1 MLPIVGVS
9 LEEALLGFGGDDDAE
24 LHDKEVTLTTS
35 DVTGSQTAIFEYDP
49 EDEDPQGT
57 PPGPWDG
64 YSLFTIDLS
73 GVKDDIEDLQQRISD
88 AETCRQQVIA
98 ALQRYD
104 PDYDPAE
111 GECPSDKVGEVVD
124 EVGELEDELEQ
135 CHDCKDATVAA
146 MQAIDPDYVIPASGC
161 IDDIPDKAYQKGR
174 DDEAAENPPG
184 YTFPPYDPD
193 NPDPD
198 RANKIFEITKGDPVK
213 DETTGL
219 ALYIKIKNVAG
230 RSAKA
235 QICYKDA
242 YGQEQVVYG
251 VSYGSQYIQ
260 MVNAYFQITNSSTG
274 SGEITYTFYNSNY
287 QQYSTHTVTFNNKS
301 EIVGYGDPAHNYSVT
316 KSS

>member
-1 MLPIVGVS
+1 MIPIVGVS
-9 LEEALLGFGGDDDAE
+9 LEEALLGFGDDDAE
-24 LHDKEVTLTTS
+24 LHDKSVSLTTS

-49 EDEDPQGT
+49 QNEPVSGDPA
-57 PPGPWDG
+57 GPWDG

-73 GVKDDIEDLQQRISD
+73 GVKDDIEYLQQRISD

-174 DDEAAENPPG
+174 DDEAEENPPG

-219 ALYIKIKNVAG
+219 ALYIKIENVAG

-287 QQYSTHTVTFNNKS
+287 QQYYTLTRTFNDKA